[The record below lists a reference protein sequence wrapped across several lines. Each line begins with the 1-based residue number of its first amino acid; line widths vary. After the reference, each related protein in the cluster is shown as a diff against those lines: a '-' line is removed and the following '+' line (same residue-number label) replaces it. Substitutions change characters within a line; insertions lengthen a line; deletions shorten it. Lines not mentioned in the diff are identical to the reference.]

1 MFSSLS
7 FSFSLSLSAVF
18 SSLSSLSLFSLLSSL
33 SHSLSHRR
41 RKSVATSVHGVQSLI
56 VKPAQSFAPIAGV
69 WILQWAGM
77 TESSGSSSSSMHSSM
92 HSSSGS
98 SSSSSSS
105 SSSGGGGS
113 FDEEGQQR
121 GVYLLTFGVPLICS
135 VFQLWIWSSWE
146 LKDQKLEDVKK
157 KVRMLM

>member
-1 MFSSLS
+1 MDLWPQNSIIYQSTP
-7 FSFSLSLSAVF
+7 
-18 SSLSSLSLFSLLSSL
+18 LSSLFFSLLSSL
-33 SHSLSHRR
+33 SLFHSFPTHRR

-77 TESSGSSSSSMHSSM
+77 TESSSTTTSTTSTTSSSSMHSSGVS
-92 HSSSGS
+92 HPNP
-98 SSSSSSS
+98 
-105 SSSGGGGS
+105 S

-121 GVYLLTFGVPLICS
+121 GVYLLTFGLPLICS
-135 VFQLWIWSSWE
+135 IFQLWIWSSWE
-146 LKDQKLEDVKK
+146 LKDQKLDDIKK